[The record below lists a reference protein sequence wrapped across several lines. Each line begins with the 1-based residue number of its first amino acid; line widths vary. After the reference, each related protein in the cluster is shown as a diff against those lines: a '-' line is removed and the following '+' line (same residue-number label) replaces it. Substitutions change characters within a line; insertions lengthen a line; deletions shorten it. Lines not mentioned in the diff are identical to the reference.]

1 MFCSRLLAALDHP
14 PIARIVRGSPAG
26 QSLVRR
32 CFGPGLSTLLYGD
45 FPGFGDLATNF
56 VMERRNLLLGSSG
69 NALTEG
75 VVAMLFGFAYGATS
89 VIVGHPFDTIKTRMQ
104 TNTLHETFAQSVRA
118 IARAP
123 DGHGGWQISALYR
136 GFWPPLAGSLFFRSY
151 VFSVYGFVYTAL
163 DKARADAYDPR
174 ASIAHV
180 FVAGSVAGLAR
191 AAVESPLELLKTQQ
205 QRART
210 HGQQSW
216 PAGRTLPPWRMWR
229 ASLTGYSATAA
240 RNMPMISAFF
250 TLTEIANQCSVFMRE
265 HPFVRGS
272 SVSVVAW
279 AIVWPLDVVKTR
291 MQARELGSVRAGFW
305 RECVEVY
312 RGGALYR
319 GFVPGALRAFFA
331 NGAGMY
337 VYQCCQDWRCK
348 SGVTS

>member
-1 MFCSRLLAALDHP
+1 
-14 PIARIVRGSPAG
+14 
-26 QSLVRR
+26 
-32 CFGPGLSTLLYGD
+32 
-45 FPGFGDLATNF
+45 
-56 VMERRNLLLGSSG
+56 MERRNLLLGSSG

-118 IARAP
+118 ITRAP

-205 QRART
+205 QQQRART
-210 HGQQSW
+210 HRQQSW
-216 PAGRTLPPWRMWR
+216 AAGRTLPPWRMWR

-291 MQARELGSVRAGFW
+291 MQARELGSVRACFW